1 MSSSAPGKPAGPEPG
16 GAVEVND
23 AVEAAEASE
32 HRSGFVA
39 VLGRPNVGKSTLVNR
54 LVGHK
59 VSIVSD
65 RPQTTRRRIA
75 GVVTQP
81 GYQLV
86 LLDLPGFQRP
96 IDELTSRMQHTVDE
110 ALAEVDGALVLLNAA
125 EPMGG
130 GDRYILNAAAQSG
143 TPSIVAVNKV
153 DLVAAHRLPSVV
165 SYAREL
171 ADPLPVIQVS
181 ALRGDGVGQVLA
193 DLAAIL
199 PPGPRYFPE
208 DATSDQP
215 LETLIAELIREQALR
230 RTREEVPHAL
240 AVRIEELEERDD
252 KPLLDVVATVFVET
266 ESQKAIVIG
275 RHGQLIKSIGTSA
288 RHEIE
293 KIVGVQVFL
302 SLRVKTRR
310 GWRRDAGFIERV
322 T

>member
-1 MSSSAPGKPAGPEPG
+1 MSALEPG
-16 GAVEVND
+16 ARAEPHAGTADPVTDVAETT
-23 AVEAAEASE
+23 EAG

-75 GVVTQP
+75 GVVTRP
-81 GYQLV
+81 GFQLV

-96 IDELTSRMQHTVDE
+96 IDELTSRMQHTVDG

-130 GDRYILNAAAQSG
+130 GDRYILSAAAQSG
-143 TPSIVAVNKV
+143 TPSVVAVNKV
-153 DLVAAHRLPSVV
+153 DLVAANRLPAVV
-165 SYAREL
+165 NYALEL
-171 ADPLPVIQVS
+171 ADPLPVVQVS
-181 ALRGDGVGQVLA
+181 ALRGDGVSQVLA

-208 DATSDQP
+208 EATSDQP
-215 LETLIAELIREQALR
+215 LEVLIAELIREQALR

-275 RHGQLIKSIGTSA
+275 HGGQLIKRIGTSA
-288 RHEIE
+288 RQEIE

-302 SLRVKTRR
+302 QLRVKTRR